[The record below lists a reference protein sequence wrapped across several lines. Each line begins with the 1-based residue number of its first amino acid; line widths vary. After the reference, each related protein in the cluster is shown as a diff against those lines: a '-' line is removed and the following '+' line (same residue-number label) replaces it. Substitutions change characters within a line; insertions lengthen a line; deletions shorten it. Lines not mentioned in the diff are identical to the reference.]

1 MEPKR
6 NRLRRVGINRAIAL
20 TAAVMLGSMGLSH
33 TAAQDVAGSSWK
45 RLPDMAVP
53 RWEAGTVVLDNK
65 LYVFG
70 GYKMPTRSCK
80 RVDVFD
86 PKDNS
91 WRQRADLPSA
101 ISHMNTVLDGRTVWF
116 AGGFKDGYKGYAIA
130 EVWNYDIDGD
140 TYTAAPSLPEPRAGG
155 GLALVGRQLHFIGG
169 LQEDRDTD
177 AADHWVLDLDEL
189 SKGKAEWKSAA
200 PMPEARNQFSTVTFG
215 GKIYVM
221 GGMFHHDSGQDDQ
234 PRVDI
239 YDPQTESWRRGADLP
254 AGHSH
259 AEGSTFVH
267 GSRIFILGGM
277 GRIAKRRW
285 IDDKILALSPN
296 DPWQALGNL
305 PMALSSPV
313 AAVIDD
319 LLYVGGG
326 SPNGATPQPAMW
338 VRPAP

>member
-1 MEPKR
+1 MEPER
-6 NRLRRVGINRAIAL
+6 NWFRRGGLTSVMAL
-20 TAAVMLGSMGLSH
+20 TATVLLGSMGLGRV
-33 TAAQDVAGSSWK
+33 AAQDVPESSWK

-53 RWEAGTVVLDNK
+53 RWEAGTVVLDGK
-65 LYVFG
+65 LYVLG
-70 GYKMPTRSCK
+70 GYRMPTKACK

-101 ISHMNTVLDGRTVWF
+101 ISHMNAVLDGRTVWF

-130 EVWNYDIDGD
+130 EVWNYDIDRD
-140 TYTAAPSLPEPRAGG
+140 TYTAAPPLPEPRAGG
-155 GLALVGRQLHFIGG
+155 GLAIIGRHLHFMGG
-169 LQEDRDTD
+169 LKKDRDTD
-177 AADHWVLDLDEL
+177 AADHWVLDLDGL
-189 SKGKAEWKSAA
+189 STSKAKWQNAA
-200 PMPEARNQFSTVTFG
+200 PMPEPRNQFSTVTFG

-239 YDPQTESWRRGADLP
+239 YDPQTDSWRRGADLP

-259 AEGSTFVH
+259 AEGSTFVQ
-267 GSRIFILGGM
+267 GNRIFILGGM
-277 GRIAKRRW
+277 GRIGKRRW
-285 IDDKILALSPN
+285 IDDKILALSS
-296 DPWQALGNL
+296 DDKWKAIGDL

-313 AAVIDD
+313 AAIINDQ
-319 LLYVGGG
+319 LYLGGG